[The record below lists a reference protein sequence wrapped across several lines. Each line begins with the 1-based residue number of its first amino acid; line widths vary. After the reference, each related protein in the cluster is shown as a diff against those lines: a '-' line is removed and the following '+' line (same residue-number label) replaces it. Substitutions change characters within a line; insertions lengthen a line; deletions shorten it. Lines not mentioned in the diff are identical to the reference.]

1 MSADLSYSE
10 RESFRHPRRLG
21 SIGERRPN
29 AERYTWGVGED
40 TEEERA
46 ARAAMRRAWPIRAF
60 RLGQE
65 PGEDL
70 SATTTA
76 AERLAMM
83 WALALLRPAGA
94 GLSAQ
99 PRSDPRPPPRE
110 SRSPIWAKRTGLNED
125 FRELLAALEKA
136 GAVYLV
142 VGAHA
147 LAVH

>member
-83 WALALLRPAGA
+83 WPLALDAWASSGRPVPDY
-94 GLSAQ
+94 
-99 PRSDPRPPPRE
+99 PRSRAPIRVLRRANRDPQSGRRE
-110 SRSPIWAKRTGLNED
+110 PA
-125 FRELLAALEKA
+125 
-136 GAVYLV
+136 
-142 VGAHA
+142 
-147 LAVH
+147 